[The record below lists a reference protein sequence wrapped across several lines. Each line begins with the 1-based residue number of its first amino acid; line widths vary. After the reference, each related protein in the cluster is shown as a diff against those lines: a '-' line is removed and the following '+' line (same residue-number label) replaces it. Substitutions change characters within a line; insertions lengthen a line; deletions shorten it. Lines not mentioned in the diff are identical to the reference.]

1 MLGFLE
7 RQRLVK
13 KGLASSKLRRR
24 RTESEV
30 VHTLEYG
37 VGAKAGIFLGFIAG
51 LAGLIYSDSR
61 PQPMEK
67 VFIAVLIFLTAL
79 AQLWITQPKTFER
92 NSRILLIFGVFLL
105 HLAIVKMVLVTADNQ
120 VRMGGVAVP
129 GSLSALERQE
139 LWRLAVPY
147 TLAPLILSVLLGKN
161 HGIYAATFV
170 SLWGAIVY
178 GKIDS
183 IFLVTSL
190 ISGCTAVFVTIQVRR
205 RSRLVRAGFFVGL
218 ATWILALIFGYI

>member
-1 MLGFLE
+1 MRSRPILPSALHMLGFFE

-13 KGLASSKLRRR
+13 KGLASSKVRRR
-24 RTESEV
+24 RTESELV
-30 VHTLEYG
+30 QTLEYG
-37 VGAKAGIFLGFIAG
+37 PAAKAGILVGFMIG
-51 LAGLIYSDSR
+51 LALLIYPDFRS
-61 PQPMEK
+61 QPMEK
-67 VFIAVLIFLTAL
+67 VFIAILIFLTAL
-79 AQLWITQPKTFER
+79 AQLWITLPKTFER
-92 NSRILLIFGVFLL
+92 NSRILLIFGIFLL

-120 VRMGGVAVP
+120 IHMGGVAVP

-178 GKIDS
+178 GKMDP
-183 IFLVTSL
+183 
-190 ISGCTAVFVTIQVRR
+190 
-205 RSRLVRAGFFVGL
+205 
-218 ATWILALIFGYI
+218 

>member
-30 VHTLEYG
+30 AHTLEYG
-37 VGAKAGIFLGFIAG
+37 PAAKAGIFLAFIVG
-51 LAGLIYSDSR
+51 LAVLIYSDSR

-92 NSRILLIFGVFLL
+92 NSRILLVFGVFLL

-120 VRMGGVAVP
+120 VLRGGSAVP
-129 GSLSALERQE
+129 G
-139 LWRLAVPY
+139 
-147 TLAPLILSVLLGKN
+147 
-161 HGIYAATFV
+161 
-170 SLWGAIVY
+170 
-178 GKIDS
+178 
-183 IFLVTSL
+183 
-190 ISGCTAVFVTIQVRR
+190 
-205 RSRLVRAGFFVGL
+205 
-218 ATWILALIFGYI
+218 